1 MSSRRGCYCFILITR
16 EILII
21 VTLLISYEFPT
32 RMINLRGQ
40 LLRKLSS
47 SRKTV
52 KLCLRIGRKSVS
64 SRYIEIS
71 KQPKSFLPSVLSS
84 LYRLPL
90 ISETKKEK
98 KVKRRPKNLV
108 LNRHDTRNRGNVV
121 GCGQSLTNERTGNE
135 GDPAIS
141 SDGRQRSDKFMA
153 FPTDLFPGPRWLL
166 RIADYSRSNF
176 REETGRKEMET
187 RVSLSGG
194 Q

>member
-1 MSSRRGCYCFILITR
+1 MLTDRKKIGFF
-16 EILII
+16 EIH
-21 VTLLISYEFPT
+21 V
-32 RMINLRGQ
+32 
-40 LLRKLSS
+40 
-47 SRKTV
+47 
-52 KLCLRIGRKSVS
+52 
-64 SRYIEIS
+64 EIS
-71 KQPKSFLPSVLSS
+71 KQPKSFFPSVLSS

-194 Q
+194 QWWAKFNNRTCFVVIYPSRRNDNKLFVIRAS

>member
-64 SRYIEIS
+64 SRYMS
-71 KQPKSFLPSVLSS
+71 KSGNNPNPFFLPFFLSCTVYLS
-84 LYRLPL
+84 LARRKKKKKLKDVRKIWFGPPRYKKPRERSWLWP
-90 ISETKKEK
+90 IS
-98 KVKRRPKNLV
+98 
-108 LNRHDTRNRGNVV
+108 
-121 GCGQSLTNERTGNE
+121 NERTGNE

>member
-1 MSSRRGCYCFILITR
+1 
-16 EILII
+16 
-21 VTLLISYEFPT
+21 
-32 RMINLRGQ
+32 MINLRGQ

-52 KLCLRIGRKSVS
+52 KLCLGIGRKSVS

-71 KQPKSFLPSVLSS
+71 KQSKSFLPSVLSS

-153 FPTDLFPGPRWLL
+153 FPTDLFPGPRWLF

-194 Q
+194 QWWAKFNNRTCFVVIYPSRRNDNKLFVIRAS

>member
-1 MSSRRGCYCFILITR
+1 
-16 EILII
+16 
-21 VTLLISYEFPT
+21 
-32 RMINLRGQ
+32 MINLRGQ

-64 SRYIEIS
+64 SRYMS
-71 KQPKSFLPSVLSS
+71 KSRNNPNPFFLPFLSS

-194 Q
+194 QWWAKFNNRICFVVIYPSRRNDNKLFVIRAS